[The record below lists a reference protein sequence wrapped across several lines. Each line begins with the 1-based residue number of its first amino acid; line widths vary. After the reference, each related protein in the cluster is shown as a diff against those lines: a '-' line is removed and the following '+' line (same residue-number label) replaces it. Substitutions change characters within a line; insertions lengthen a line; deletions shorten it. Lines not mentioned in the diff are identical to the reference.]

1 MFAFLPTLGFTE
13 MVILLGIGLL
23 LYGRNLPE
31 VGRSLGRT
39 VAQLKR
45 GMAEFKSQMDA
56 DGSLRDAKRALQD
69 TVQDVRRAAEQ
80 PTAMIDQVRREPER
94 MLRDLTNEAL
104 SSADPAP
111 EPSAPPA
118 VDPNGT
124 AGPPAG

>member
-1 MFAFLPTLGFTE
+1 MFAFLPTLGFQE
-13 MVILLGIGLL
+13 MLILLVIGLL

-56 DGSLRDAKRALQD
+56 DGSLREARRTLQD

-80 PTAMIDQVRREPER
+80 PTAMLDQVRGEPER
-94 MLRDLTNEAL
+94 LLRDLTNEAL
-104 SSADPAP
+104 SSTDPAP
-111 EPSAPPA
+111 AEPKDPAAPSA
-118 VDPNGT
+118 G
-124 AGPPAG
+124 